1 MLSPAFRFDPYSPAV
16 DADPFPFYK
25 TLRDQYPCFWSTDA
39 NMWVLS
45 RYDDIVRALNDWK
58 TYSSAKGNLMDELP
72 NRAGATLGTTDPPRH
87 DRLRGLVQ
95 HAFAKRNLDYIEGH
109 IRDAAREAIAGFAG
123 EKTFDFVEHFSS
135 KVTVKVLF
143 RLLGLPPG
151 DDNVVRD
158 KAVLMV
164 QSDPVTR
171 QKGAAHIAAY
181 EWVQDY
187 AAKVIATRRADPG
200 DDLISHF
207 STAEIEG
214 DTLTEREVL
223 LTTTT
228 LIMAGIESLGGFM
241 TMFALNMA
249 DYADARRRCVAEPG
263 LLADAIEESL
273 RFNTSA
279 QRFRRCLM
287 RDVDLHGQTMH
298 AGDFVCLA
306 YGSGNRDE
314 RRFPNADAYDI
325 DRKPKGHLGFGGGVH
340 ACLGTAIARL
350 ATRLAFEELHKAV
363 PDYQR
368 VEEQLSWMPSTTFR
382 SPLRL
387 VLARN

>member
-1 MLSPAFRFDPYSPAV
+1 MFSFDPYSPAV
-16 DADPFPFYK
+16 DSDPFPFYR
-25 TLRDQYPCFWSTDA
+25 TLRDEHPCFWSRHA

-45 RYDDIVRALNDWK
+45 RYDDIVRALNDWQ

-87 DRLRGLVQ
+87 DRLRGLIQ
-95 HAFAKRNLDYIEGH
+95 HAFNKRNLEYIEGH
-109 IRDAAREAIAGFAG
+109 IREAARDALAGLGG
-123 EKTFDFVEHFSS
+123 EKTFDFVADFSS

-151 DDNVVRD
+151 DDALVRD

-164 QSDPVTR
+164 QSDPHTR
-171 QKGAAHIAAY
+171 QKGPEHIAAFQ
-181 EWVQDY
+181 WMQDY
-187 AAKVIATRRADPG
+187 AARVIAERRADPG
-200 DDLISHF
+200 EDLISLF
-207 STAEIEG
+207 SLAEIDG
-214 DTLTEREVL
+214 DRLSEREVL

-241 TMFALNMA
+241 AMFAYNMA
-249 DYADARRRCVAEPG
+249 NEAEARRRCVGNPE
-263 LLADAIEESL
+263 LLVDAIEESL

-279 QRFRRCLM
+279 QRFRRCLAK
-287 RDVDLHGQTMH
+287 DTELHGEVMRE
-298 AGDFVCLA
+298 GDFVCLA

-314 RRFPNADAYDI
+314 RRFANPDVYDLG
-325 DRKPKGHLGFGGGVH
+325 RKPKGHLGFGGSVH

-350 ATRLAFEELHKAV
+350 ATKLAFEEFHAAV
-363 PDYQR
+363 PEYTR
-368 VEEQLSWMPSTTFR
+368 VQEQLPWMPSTTFR

-387 VLARN
+387 ELVRQ